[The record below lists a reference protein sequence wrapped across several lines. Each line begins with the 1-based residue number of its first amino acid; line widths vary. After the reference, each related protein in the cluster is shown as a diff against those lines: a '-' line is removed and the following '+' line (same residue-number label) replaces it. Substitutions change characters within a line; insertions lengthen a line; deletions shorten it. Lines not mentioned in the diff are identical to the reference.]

1 MSINKFLATM
11 NANGGMSYAN
21 HFVVEI
27 VEKNGRAAKDNI
39 FEFLCDEAQLPN
51 VQAATGTI
59 EGRYTGEGQV
69 NYPHTRV
76 FTEIQLGFQ
85 CDANMTPL
93 KYLNDW
99 YGQIFGEIPFSNVGL
114 YSDQPAE
121 TLRPNRTN
129 KLLLPKSYCKTIK
142 ITKTELG
149 PDSTDGKRPSI
160 TYNLERAWPFAIDAV
175 PLQFGSTLI
184 TKVTA
189 QFYYTRHTIIHN
201 NINQAIFSKPP
212 DPSGIP
218 TRLDGTTD
226 WTSDDVWTTDMPV
239 SKNKKTGPGYT
250 I

>member
-27 VEKNGRAAKDNI
+27 IEKNGRAAKDNI

-76 FTEIQLGFQ
+76 FTEVQLGFQ

-99 YGQIFGEIPFSNVGL
+99 YGSIFGEKPDVGISPIDNL
-114 YSDQPAE
+114 PSTPLNA
-121 TLRPNRTN
+121 NRTN
-129 KLLLPKSYCKTIK
+129 KLQLPKSYCKTVR
-142 ITKTELG
+142 ITKTEIAPKGAKGLR
-149 PDSTDGKRPSI
+149 SSV
-160 TYNLERAWPFAIDAV
+160 TYLLERAWPFAIDAV

-201 NINQAIFSKPP
+201 DVNASLPLNVRFPNLGANDI
-212 DPSGIP
+212 PSSA
-218 TRLDGTTD
+218 GTA
-226 WTSDDVWTTDMPV
+226 
-239 SKNKKTGPGYT
+239 
-250 I
+250 

>member
-1 MSINKFLATM
+1 MSIDNFLSTISKH
-11 NANGGMSYAN
+11 GGLSTSNNFEVQFKLPGTFREYVLSKQLFGSDA
-21 HFVVEI
+21 EI
-27 VEKNGRAAKDNI
+27 ADYFKL
-39 FEFLCDEAQLPN
+39 FCDEAQLPN

-59 EGRYTGEGQV
+59 EGRYVGEGQV

-76 FTEIQLGFQ
+76 FTEVQLGFQ

-121 TLRPNRTN
+121 TLRSNRTN
-129 KLLLPKSYCKTIK
+129 KLRLPESYCKTIK
-142 ITKTELG
+142 ITKTEIG
-149 PDSTDGKRPSI
+149 PESTDGKRPSI

-189 QFYYTRHTIIHN
+189 QFYYTR
-201 NINQAIFSKPP
+201 
-212 DPSGIP
+212 
-218 TRLDGTTD
+218 
-226 WTSDDVWTTDMPV
+226 PV
-239 SKNKKTGPGYT
+239 SYT
-250 I
+250 HLTLPTKRIV